1 MVAPQEVDSIGVQD
15 LEAGQQQDS
24 LQGIVPSVHV
34 VSQKQVS
41 RQGQFSS

>member
-15 LEAGQQQDS
+15 LEADQQHVS
-24 LQGIVPSVHV
+24 LKEIVPSVHV

-41 RQGQFSS
+41 RQRQFSS